1 MKAIANILVEHNI
14 VRTNFTAPFL
24 WASGIHSPIY
34 CDCRELMSLTNARN
48 EIVDGFIEL
57 IERENLAT
65 EFVAGTATAG
75 IPWAAF
81 VAERLSKPLL
91 YVRAK
96 PKDHGAGKMV
106 EGRGEQDKKILVVED
121 AISTGGSSIAS
132 AIALRKELNAT
143 VEHILGIFTW
153 STPKVAENEE
163 EHNVKF
169 HSLTEFSEIVEALEA
184 AGKIT
189 ADERV
194 SLERFHNNP
203 REWWQG

>member
-1 MKAIANILVEHNI
+1 MKSIANILVEHNI
-14 VRTNFTAPFL
+14 VRTNFTDPFL

-81 VAERLSKPLL
+81 VAERLSKPML
-91 YVRAK
+91 YVRGK

-121 AISTGGSSIAS
+121 AISTGGSSIVS
-132 AIALRKELNAT
+132 ANALRKELNAT

-153 STPKVAENEE
+153 STPKVAENER
-163 EHNVKF
+163 EHNITF
-169 HSLTEFSEIVEALEA
+169 HTLTDFSEIVEALKAAEKISNEEEA
-184 AGKIT
+184 
-189 ADERV
+189 
-194 SLERFHNNP
+194 SLNKFHDNP

>member
-1 MKAIANILVEHNI
+1 M
-14 VRTNFTAPFL
+14 RTNFSNPFV

-34 CDCRELMSLTNARN
+34 CDCRELMSLTEARN

-57 IERENLAT
+57 IKTKNLPT
-65 EFVAGTATAG
+65 DTIAGTATAG

-81 VAERLSKPLL
+81 VAERLAKPML

-106 EGRGEQDKKILVVED
+106 EGRGEQNKNILVVED
-121 AISTGGSSIAS
+121 AISTGGSSITS
-132 AIALRKELNAT
+132 AIALRNELNAT

-153 STPKVAENEE
+153 STPKISENEK
-163 EHNVKF
+163 EHHIKF
-169 HSLTEFSEIVEALEA
+169 HSLTNFSEIVEALES

-189 ADERV
+189 TEEQA
-194 SLERFHNNP
+194 SLSRFHENP
-203 REWWQG
+203 RKWWK